1 MKYNTSRVEY
11 NLGLQEFMPGE
22 FVFDVHGLY
31 AHLEQLSDGRD
42 PRGVRYRLADALTL
56 IMLAKLGGE
65 DGPRGIADW
74 LKHRAKT
81 LVSALKLP
89 REAMPHATTV
99 SRILGRAVQVEELEQ
114 TAARYWQNAA
124 QASCAIVVSI
134 DGKVLRGTIQVGHS
148 QGVHL
153 LAAYLPED
161 GLVLMQVEIASK
173 ENEICAA
180 PALLGVLDLRKKV
193 VIGDAMHTQRRL
205 SIEIVAHGG
214 DYIWTAKGNQAEV
227 QDTIAHLF
235 EPEPVTPGFAP
246 TPTDFETAHS
256 LTKAHGRLERRTLTT
271 SSMLKDYLDW
281 PYLEQVFKL
290 ERRFIDLKTGQVT
303 HQITYGLTSL
313 PRKRA
318 NPKQLLNYVRTYWG
332 IENGLHYRRDV
343 TFKEDRCRLRIG
355 HAARTMA
362 TLNNLAL
369 SLILRQG
376 YTSLPI
382 ARRRYAAHPL
392 EALQLIF
399 QQP

>member
-1 MKYNTSRVEY
+1 
-11 NLGLQEFMPGE
+11 
-22 FVFDVHGLY
+22 
-31 AHLEQLSDGRD
+31 
-42 PRGVRYRLADALTL
+42 
-56 IMLAKLGGE
+56 
-65 DGPRGIADW
+65 
-74 LKHRAKT
+74 
-81 LVSALKLP
+81 
-89 REAMPHATTV
+89 
-99 SRILGRAVQVEELEQ
+99 
-114 TAARYWQNAA
+114 
-124 QASCAIVVSI
+124 
-134 DGKVLRGTIQVGHS
+134 
-148 QGVHL
+148 
-153 LAAYLPED
+153 
-161 GLVLMQVEIASK
+161 MQVEIASK

-180 PALLGVLDLRKKV
+180 PTLLGVLDLRKKV

-271 SSMLKDYLDW
+271 SSMLKDYLEW

-290 ERRFIDLKTGQVT
+290 ERHFIDLKTGQVT
-303 HQITYGLTSL
+303 HQIIYGLTSL
-313 PRKRA
+313 SHKRA
-318 NPKQLLNYVRTYWG
+318 SPKQLLHYMRTYWG

-369 SLILRQG
+369 TLILHQG
-376 YTSLPI
+376 YTGVPI

-399 QQP
+399 QQPYTGSKVKPADFKHESM

>member
-11 NLGLQEFMPGE
+11 NVGLREFMLGE

-31 AHLEQLSDGRD
+31 AHLEELRDGRAL
-42 PRGVRYRLADALTL
+42 RGVRYRLADALTL
-56 IMLAKLGGE
+56 IILAKLGGE

-74 LKHRAKT
+74 LKQRAKP

-89 REAMPHATTV
+89 REAMPHATTI
-99 SRILGRAVQVEELEQ
+99 SRILGRAVQAEELEQ
-114 TAARYWQNAA
+114 VVGCYWRNVA
-124 QASCAIVVSI
+124 QASHAVVVSI

-153 LAAYLPED
+153 LAAYVPED

-180 PALLGVLDLRKKV
+180 PSVLSVLDLRKKV

-256 LTKAHGRLERRTLTT
+256 LTKAHSRLERRTLTT

-290 ERRFIDLKTGQVT
+290 ERHFIDLKTGQVA
-303 HQITYGLTSL
+303 HQIIYGLTSL
-313 PRKRA
+313 SRKRA
-318 NPKQLLNYVRTYWG
+318 SPKQLLNYVRTYWG

-369 SLILRQG
+369 SLILHQG
-376 YTSLPI
+376 YTNVPD

-399 QQP
+399 QHP